1 MTHAHTHALAHGSPA
16 LWIGLGLLLVAGL
29 LLADSRR
36 IWRRAVFALALL
48 VAVFGF
54 ESAVHSVHHLSDPTA
69 ADSCTFLSG
78 SKHVDTAS
86 PALPDLGGP
95 LWTATPAIP
104 VDGNLEPPLRS
115 VRTHDGRA
123 PPALPA
129 V

>member
-1 MTHAHTHALAHGSPA
+1 MTHAHTHALDHGSPA

-29 LLADSRR
+29 LFADR
-36 IWRRAVFALALL
+36 RRAWPRSVFGLALL

-86 PALPDLGGP
+86 PALPDAGDP
-95 LWTATPAIP
+95 LWTATHAIP

-115 VRTHDGRA
+115 VRTHEGRA
-123 PPALPA
+123 PPSLSA